1 MKKKLGKIIQI
12 ADNYQLIGIHE
23 ITMSEHQ
30 NSEIITKQKIDKAIN
45 LLKEQK
51 PKEREDVS
59 DREAIRKMRRY
70 IEKLTS
76 DKYGYSY
83 DEVSEMLKGLGINL
97 AGSRIKYL
105 IGELKKS
112 THRRQKT
119 DSSGNSSTLSNPA
132 TETQPTV
139 GNTAIETEPPVE
151 NTASVQA
158 SSEPEKSTVNSA
170 KGKRKSKQPFSQEQ
184 SAQSNLE
191 GELNNPAFQPKLYS
205 AEDL

>member
-1 MKKKLGKIIQI
+1 MVEPKDSGQ
-12 ADNYQLIGIHE
+12 
-23 ITMSEHQ
+23 
-30 NSEIITKQKIDKAIN
+30 ITKSKIDEAIKA
-45 LLKEQK
+45 LKEQK
-51 PKEREDVS
+51 PKEREDIS

-76 DKYGYSY
+76 NKYGYSY

-97 AGSRIKYL
+97 TGSRIKYL
-105 IGELKKS
+105 IGELKKN

-132 TETQPTV
+132 TETQLTV
-139 GNTAIETEPPVE
+139 GNTAIENTAIETESPVE

-158 SSEPEKSTVNSA
+158 SSEPEKLTVNSA
-170 KGKRKSKQPFSQEQ
+170 KGKRKNKQPFSQEQ

-191 GELNNPAFQPKLYS
+191 GELNNAAFQPKLYN